1 MRRLI
6 ISISLLTI
14 VLIYSVSSLFFIK
27 YKNEKLVTAIEEV
40 QALYE
45 NNNYF
50 EASKKSYEVNEMWES
65 YKKTLLI
72 TVNSEKVNEISISI
86 ARISPF
92 ISTENEK
99 LTEEFQNIFY
109 QLNQIYETECPTWYN
124 IF

>member
-45 NNNYF
+45 NNNYDQ
-50 EASKKSYEVNEMWES
+50 AIKKSYEVNEMWES